1 LEQHAVADEMFS
13 AYRTW
18 AMDGDAGKLLAFMK
32 THAFKAVF
40 GDGSSA
46 SHKEQVSIFSIRN
59 KWIKTFGFSV
69 PLPSGIEAINS
80 LGPILEIA
88 AGTGFLSKLI
98 SATGGDAIA
107 TDVAPLSHCAKRTR
121 TGTHTGREPG
131 REPGREA
138 EAESAQPFL
147 PIRKVDAKTAIAD
160 DRGERSILL
169 SWPSYDLDWCED
181 ALHAIFPG
189 QNLALVGEGYG
200 GCTGTDRMFEILE
213 EDFVSFSRIGG
224 APRPGGASFKEI
236 AQKGAKGFA
245 RFPGINDRLKF
256 YRKK

>member
-1 LEQHAVADEMFS
+1 MRTLVLLGLAAVTVVWADPVHANDDSRV
-13 AYRTW
+13 YRT
-18 AMDGDAGKLLAFMK
+18 APGERIVIRSADDG
-32 THAFKAVF
+32 
-40 GDGSSA
+40 
-46 SHKEQVSIFSIRN
+46 Q
-59 KWIKTFGFSV
+59 
-69 PLPSGIEAINS
+69 
-80 LGPILEIA
+80 
-88 AGTGFLSKLI
+88 
-98 SATGGDAIA
+98 ATPQ
-107 TDVAPLSHCAKRTR
+107 DVRVYVNRDDRALT
-121 TGTHTGREPG
+121 
-131 REPGREA
+131 EA
-138 EAESAQPFL
+138 EYRERWDGRWNGEWTPDGRVWNGTYQGSYYPDR
-147 PIRKVDAKTAIAD
+147 PAIAD